1 MQAISSPNDDESLMG
16 NVVGDIQQM
25 LTGLNWGGGGN
36 KVAHVLA
43 QYAKNIFD
51 DMYWME
57 DLPPFAREALYH
69 DANIIG

>member
-1 MQAISSPNDDESLMG
+1 MQGISSPNDDESLMG

-25 LTGLNWGGGGN
+25 LTGLNWGGEN